1 MRSYFTLLILLLL
14 SVSATAQTTI
24 FDFEGDAPTY
34 EDFNGAVTTFIDNP
48 DATAP
53 NTSDRV
59 AQHVVPAN
67 TGFPGVKFTR
77 QTALADG
84 KSFTLQVWSP
94 IADAPILLKFE
105 TGNGPDVERAVNFS
119 GPANSWQEFTFDFV
133 NEGDFTYD
141 FVVLFMNFNV
151 LGSEELTFYFD
162 NLAQVFVA
170 PPEGDQMD
178 LPVTF
183 DEEDVNYGVLGF
195 EGAVGDVVSGPEF
208 SNNMVGQITKGPD
221 SGTSS
226 GGTVTSLPGGP
237 AGFATAIPFAA
248 GETTMSV
255 RVWSPEA
262 NIPVRLKVEKA
273 DDPTVSVETQVMLD
287 VAGVWDTL
295 VFDFAQEAT
304 GTAEINF
311 SSVYNKASIFF
322 GFGGTPAE
330 VSNYFFDNLSFGPVL
345 QGGSPNST
353 VTPVLGLL
361 EVYPNPT
368 QDRMTI
374 TAPARMQDVFLYGSS
389 GRLLGQ
395 WTVNADRYD
404 LDLSSFAP
412 GMYVALVNTADG
424 PMTVKVIKE

>member
-1 MRSYFTLLILLLL
+1 MRPFFTLLMLLLL
-14 SVSATAQTTI
+14 SVTATAQTTI

-34 EDFNGAVTTFIDNP
+34 DDFNGAVTTIIDNP

-53 NTSDRV
+53 NTSDKV
-59 AQHVVPAN
+59 VQHVVPAN

-94 IADAPILLKFE
+94 IADAPMLLKFE
-105 TGNGPDVERAVNFS
+105 TGDGPDVERAVNFS
-119 GPANSWQEFTFDFV
+119 GPANSWQEFTFDFIS
-133 NEGDFTYD
+133 EGDFTYD

-151 LGSEELTFYFD
+151 EGSEELTFYFD

-183 DEEDVNYGVLGF
+183 DEEDVNYGVVGF
-195 EGAVGDVVSGPEF
+195 EGAAGNIVTDPTESANQVGEV
-208 SNNMVGQITKGPD
+208 TKGPG

-226 GGTVTSLPGGP
+226 GATVTSLPGGP
-237 AGFATAIPFAA
+237 AGFASAIPFTA

-255 RVWSPEA
+255 RVWSPVA

-273 DDPTVSVETQVMLD
+273 DDPTVSVETQVMLTS
-287 VAGVWDTL
+287 AMRWDTL

-311 SSVYNKASIFF
+311 ASFYNKASIFF
-322 GFGGTPAE
+322 GFGGLPTE
-330 VSNYFFDNLSFGPVL
+330 VTNYYFDNLSFGPVP
-345 QGGSPNST
+345 QGGIPTST
-353 VTPVLGLL
+353 RNPVLGLL
-361 EVYPNPT
+361 EVFPNPT

-374 TAPARMQDVFLYGSS
+374 TAPARMENVSLYGAS

-395 WTVNADRYD
+395 WAINADRYE
-404 LDLSSFAP
+404 LDLSQFAP